1 MSLKSL
7 DAIVLRGIVGREP
20 VTFEFQGGFFT
31 GTCGARDT
39 MRSLTEGG
47 YIDEQEL
54 SILVP
59 LENMDALSAKP
70 SETNKVALCVDN
82 DGIPCAIE
90 DAVSTRVWCR
100 VSRVGRA
107 LAGLTFTLSTAQK

>member
-1 MSLKSL
+1 MSLKGL
-7 DAIVLRGIVGREP
+7 DAICLRGIVGREP
-20 VTFEFQGGFFT
+20 VTFEFQGGVFT
-31 GTCGARDT
+31 GTTGARDT

-47 YIDEQEL
+47 YVDEQEF

-59 LENMDALSAKP
+59 TENMGALDRKP
-70 SETNKVALCVDN
+70 SETSKVTVCVDN

-90 DAVSTRVWCR
+90 DAVSDRVWCR
-100 VSRVGRA
+100 VSKVGRA